1 MSPSVEN
8 LTCPV
13 CSATLNFEQILGRL
27 ESDRTF
33 DRMVTLSV
41 PLGTLVL
48 QYLTLFTPP
57 KQRLT
62 NSKKLRL
69 IAQLLPDLE
78 RRAIAHKGRDWD
90 APWPAWAQAI
100 DQMLSARAADRLS
113 LPMTGHAYLY
123 SILAGLADKHE
134 GAAEQ
139 QREREQRTGPRPG
152 TVQVRGQATT
162 VVDALPGARDPVLLA
177 LDAATRNAAP
187 MPDAIRERLEQLKK
201 GKS

>member
-1 MSPSVEN
+1 MVSPSVEN
-8 LTCPV
+8 LACPV

-27 ESDRTF
+27 EADRTF

-69 IAQLLPDLE
+69 MAQLLPDLE
-78 RRAIAHKGRDWD
+78 RRAITHKGRDWP
-90 APWPAWAQAI
+90 APLPAWAAAI
-100 DQMLSARAADRLS
+100 EQMLSARANDRLT

-123 SILAGLADKHE
+123 SIVAAQADKHE
-134 GAAEQ
+134 AAQEQ
-139 QREREQRTGPRPG
+139 QHEQERRMGPRPA
-152 TVQVRGQATT
+152 TTHAPVQVAQALQP
-162 VVDALPGARDPVLLA
+162 APRL
-177 LDAATRNAAP
+177 AAP
-187 MPDAIRERLEQLKK
+187 ATPAGPSPTVRKFREEIERKK
-201 GKS
+201 KAAQS

>member
-1 MSPSVEN
+1 MSTSVEN

-57 KQRLT
+57 QQRLT
-62 NSKKLRL
+62 NTKKLRL
-69 IAQLLPDLE
+69 MGQLLPDLE
-78 RRAIAHKGRDWD
+78 RRAITHKGRDWP
-90 APWPAWAQAI
+90 APLPVWAAAI
-100 DQMLSARAADRLS
+100 EQMLSARANDRLT

-123 SILAGLADKHE
+123 SIVAAQADKHE
-134 GAAEQ
+134 AATEQ
-139 QREREQRTGPRPG
+139 QHEQERRTGPRP
-152 TVQVRGQATT
+152 ATT
-162 VVDALPGARDPVLLA
+162 NAPLQVAQALQP
-177 LDAATRNAAP
+177 AP
-187 MPDAIRERLEQLKK
+187 RPASAPAPAGTSPAVRKIREEIERKK
-201 GKS
+201 KAAQS

>member
-33 DRMVTLSV
+33 DRLIALSV
-41 PLGTLVL
+41 PLGALVL

-69 IAQLLPDLE
+69 IGQLLPDLE
-78 RRAIAHKGRDWD
+78 RRAITHKGRDWP
-90 APWPAWAQAI
+90 APLPLWAAAI
-100 DQMLSARAADRLS
+100 EQMLSARANDRLT

-123 SILAGLADKHE
+123 SIVAAQADKRE

-139 QREREQRTGPRPG
+139 QHEQERRTGPRP
-152 TVQVRGQATT
+152 ATT
-162 VVDALPGARDPVLLA
+162 NAPVQIAQALQPAPRPA
-177 LDAATRNAAP
+177 AAP
-187 MPDAIRERLEQLKK
+187 APAGTSPAVRKIREEIERKK
-201 GKS
+201 KAAQS